1 MICDDKDTPWINNRI
16 EKLIHEHSN
25 LYKDYRRNN
34 NTQIFEKLIF
44 LQKKLHL
51 TMGESK
57 DTYYTNLSR
66 KIIKVKLVK
75 QKSNPGQR

>member
-1 MICDDKDTPWINNRI
+1 MICDDKDTSWINNRI
-16 EKLIHEHSN
+16 EKLIHELSN
-25 LYKDYRRNN
+25 LYKDYRKNN

-66 KIIKVKLVK
+66 KIIKVKSVK

>member
-1 MICDDKDTPWINNRI
+1 MICDDKDTSWINNRI
-16 EKLIHEHSN
+16 EKLIHELSN
-25 LYKDYRRNN
+25 LYKDYRKNN